1 MSIKIL
7 HTADWHIGKQLHKI
21 DLAPDMELF
30 FDWLLLCIQE
40 QKIDVLLMSG
50 DLFDQA
56 NPSQAAMTQYYQF
69 LKRLIPLS
77 CKVIITGGNHDS
89 AHVINAPKELLQL
102 LDIKV
107 VGGVPD
113 DISELFVDIEIGD
126 DSVVIAAVPFLK
138 DRDIRNAAPG
148 ESYSDKIQLIKEG
161 IAGYFKSV
169 NDYYN
174 SNYSGKAYIL
184 MAHLFAQGASI
195 SDSEREIQIGNQ
207 ASVVSAVFGEEPHYI
222 ALGHIHRPQM
232 VSRPFIRYSGSP
244 IALSFSEK
252 KDVKE
257 VVLVTVDGTS
267 VTYEALAVPKFR
279 KLVSITGT
287 IEEVEAKIA
296 AYQSESVLIDLAEII
311 VEEESENIAHI
322 KALENILTSDLD
334 GKLQILKGSIHF
346 KNTTVGTSKLLGQG
360 EDIKDFS
367 AVQLFQKRLEQDE
380 SVTNATELIHA
391 FKEILEGLDA
401 VELDD

>member
-21 DLAPDMELF
+21 DMAPDMELF

-40 QKIDVLLMSG
+40 QNIDVLLMSG

-56 NPSQAAMTQYYQF
+56 NPSQAALTQYYKF
-69 LKRLIPLS
+69 LKRLIPLK

-89 AHVINAPKELLQL
+89 AHVINAPKELLQIL
-102 LDIKV
+102 EIKV
-107 VGGVPD
+107 VGGIPENIKD
-113 DISELFVDIEIGD
+113 LFVEVNAHGEK
-126 DSVVIAAVPFLK
+126 VVIAAVPFLR

-148 ESYSDKIQLIKEG
+148 ESYSDKIELIKEG
-161 IAGYFKSV
+161 IAAYFKSV

-174 SNYSGKAYIL
+174 AHYGTTAYIV

-207 ASVVSAVFGEEPHYI
+207 ASVVSAVFGEEPHYV

-232 VSRPFIRYSGSP
+232 VSKPSVRYSGSP

-252 KDVKE
+252 KDIKE
-257 VVLVTVDGTS
+257 VVLLTVTGDKVEFET
-267 VTYEALAVPKFR
+267 VAIPKFR
-279 KLVSITGT
+279 KLVTFKGT
-287 IEEVEAKIA
+287 IEEVEAKINT
-296 AYQSESVLIDLAEII
+296 YESNSQLTDLAEII
-311 VEEESENIAHI
+311 IEEENENIAHV
-322 KALENILTSDLD
+322 KALENLLTAEVDN
-334 GKLQILKGSIHF
+334 KLQILKGSIQF
-346 KNTTVGTSKLLGQG
+346 KNAVIGTSKLLSKG

-367 AVQLFQKRLEQDE
+367 AVQLFQKRLQQDE
-380 SVTNATELIHA
+380 SVSNSEELIHA
-391 FKEILEGLDA
+391 FKEILEGLETTE
-401 VELDD
+401 VIE